1 MYGSIM
7 KVMVEIKLN
16 GRLTII
22 VRGETYII
30 TLKISE
36 RTPTTNDLWRVPCN
50 ASIVIRATA
59 AKKTT
64 SMRRKIS
71 SFF

>member
-1 MYGSIM
+1 
-7 KVMVEIKLN
+7 
-16 GRLTII
+16 

-36 RTPTTNDLWRVPCN
+36 RIPTTNDLFFVPCS
-50 ASIVIRATA
+50 ASIVTRATA
-59 AKKTT
+59 AKKIS

-71 SFF
+71 TFF